1 MTEDQILVRQCLD
14 AFYDR
19 CPKILPGVPSDM
31 LAPDADLDA
40 EWQKWKLLP
49 SSVTIGELDAIDA
62 QLPAPLPSTFRYY
75 LSTYHI
81 LDMDF
86 GQYKLPAMPSDG
98 PLGFV
103 KWRLMHTEMWP
114 AGFMEFAGTGD
125 GDPVCFDI
133 HSGRNDK
140 DYPIFVINHDAIT
153 TDGWAE
159 RTIVLDNAEKV
170 ADTFL
175 HFLVML
181 CRPDKNDNRK

>member
-1 MTEDQILVRQCLD
+1 MTKDQILVRQCLD

-40 EWQKWKLLP
+40 EWQKWKMLP
-49 SSVTIGELDAIDA
+49 STVTKGELDAIDA
-62 QLPAPLPSTFRYY
+62 ELPAPLPSTFRYF

-86 GQYKLPAMPSDG
+86 GQYKLPVMPSNG
-98 PLGFV
+98 PLGFA
-103 KWRLMHTEMWP
+103 KWRLMHKEMWP
-114 AGFMEFAGTGD
+114 AGFMEFAGTQD

-133 HSGRNDK
+133 QSGRNDK
-140 DYPIFVINHDAIT
+140 DYPIYVINHDAVK
-153 TDGWAE
+153 TDGWAK
-159 RTIVLDNAEKV
+159 RSIVIDNAEKV

-175 HFLVML
+175 QFLVML
-181 CRPDKNDNRK
+181 CRPESMDN